1 LSSSISAPT
10 TSAGASARAA
20 TSAPWHPWRRRLRPR
35 RNFWWPPKNLGGYS
49 VLNNPPETVRAAEKP
64 GIITTRKW

>member
-20 TSAPWHPWRRRLRPR
+20 TSAPLAPVTPPVKAASKFLVAAQELGWLLRAEQPAWNGPGCWKARHYNHPQM
-35 RNFWWPPKNLGGYS
+35 
-49 VLNNPPETVRAAEKP
+49 
-64 GIITTRKW
+64 